1 MSKLIDLTP
10 EIKQALIK
18 KFTESLETNGK
29 KCQDGVF
36 TFSAKV
42 STAKDR
48 KATVFM
54 EPLAWLKMWALVDHY
69 ESEIAWYGLARRGD
83 DPEKDEYIIS
93 DIVVYPQI
101 VDGTNVDT
109 DDKVYDE
116 WHKALD
122 PKVWNAMAMQGHSHV
137 NMATFASG
145 TDLKDQKEILDV
157 LTGDMFYIFLIVNK
171 ARSVNAK
178 VYDLEKNVLFEKE
191 DVTLKLSDER
201 YDLSAFLKQA
211 EGLVR
216 RRTYATSLPNYA
228 NPGKGYSGYS
238 KGSYP
243 GYSGN
248 YSHSDHYKS
257 IYDDDYDDD
266 TPANPSPTVGA
277 STARPAAHTPAPAKS
292 PANSQNPVGADD
304 HIGPAART
312 HGSHR
317 TTANPW
323 AADSQGTSSASPS
336 DPSPSGPAART
347 PATAKTPAT
356 PHPADPD
363 PEDHTTPVTP
373 VSPSAYSSDTFK
385 SKSVGTYVPGKV
397 ISKPRIPADSSGFQQ

>member
-18 KFTESLETNGK
+18 KFAESLETNGK

-93 DIVVYPQI
+93 DIIVYPQI

-266 TPANPSPTVGA
+266 TPTAPAPTSPAVGA
-277 STARPAAHTPAPAKS
+277 STARPAAQTPAPAKT
-292 PANSQNPVGADD
+292 PANPSHPVV
-304 HIGPAART
+304 
-312 HGSHR
+312 
-317 TTANPW
+317 
-323 AADSQGTSSASPS
+323 AADHSGQSRSAAAQSPS
-336 DPSPSGPAART
+336 S
-347 PATAKTPAT
+347 AKTPA
-356 PHPADPD
+356 PSHPADPE

-373 VSPSAYSSDTFK
+373 VRPSAYSSDTFK
-385 SKSVGTYVPGKV
+385 SKSVGTYVPGKTIPV
-397 ISKPRIPADSSGFQQ
+397 SSAPLVVSKPRIPADSYSFQQ

>member
-145 TDLKDQKEILDV
+145 TDIKDQKEILDV

-216 RRTYATSLPNYA
+216 RRTYATALPNYA

-238 KGSYP
+238 KGGYP

-248 YSHSDHYKS
+248 YRSDYYKS
-257 IYDDDYDDD
+257 LYDDDDDD
-266 TPANPSPTVGA
+266 ATPTAPANPSPTVGA
-277 STARPAAHTPAPAKS
+277 STARPAAQTPAPAKT
-292 PANSQNPVGADD
+292 PANSQHPVVAAPSVGADD
-304 HIGPAART
+304 HIGPAAQSN
-312 HGSHR
+312 GFPP
-317 TTANPW
+317 AN
-323 AADSQGTSSASPS
+323 ATS
-336 DPSPSGPAART
+336 
-347 PATAKTPAT
+347 
-356 PHPADPD
+356 HPADTE

-373 VSPSAYSSDTFK
+373 VRPSAYSSDTFK
-385 SKSVGTYVPGKV
+385 SKSVGTYVPGKTIPV
-397 ISKPRIPADSSGFQQ
+397 SSAPLVVSKPRIPADSSGFQQ

>member
-83 DPEKDEYIIS
+83 NPEKDEYIIS

-266 TPANPSPTVGA
+266 TPTAPAPPPPAVGA
-277 STARPAAHTPAPAKS
+277 STARPAAQTPAPAKT
-292 PANSQNPVGADD
+292 PANPSHPVVAAD
-304 HIGPAART
+304 HSGQSRSAAAQ
-312 HGSHR
+312 SPSS
-317 TTANPW
+317 ANP
-323 AADSQGTSSASPS
+323 
-336 DPSPSGPAART
+336 
-347 PATAKTPAT
+347 PATS
-356 PHPADPD
+356 HPADPE

-373 VSPSAYSSDTFK
+373 VRPSAYSSDTFK
-385 SKSVGTYVPGKV
+385 SKSVGTYVPGKTIPV
-397 ISKPRIPADSSGFQQ
+397 SSAPLVVSKPRIPADSYSFQQ